1 MKQKILTVW
10 FNAWKYEREENLA
23 ALSLMKSV
31 AYAME
36 DHEKFDILSKT
47 VFQGLTI
54 FGKDL
59 IQQLALKIVSKESNN
74 LEEELARKMDYMNKL
89 YKDSVYFDGLE
100 KIRQQMQGIRESEGK
115 DYRVVIF
122 IDDLDRCSSS
132 KALEVLESIKL
143 FLDMEGFVFVI
154 GLNHKTV
161 TQLITHAYET
171 TGVKGEDYIKKII
184 QIPIKIPS
192 WSDENLVNLIET
204 RISKNLN
211 EEYTQFLRQ
220 NSTMIAKVIDYN
232 PRQLKRFINNVI
244 VAFETFAS
252 NENSPQIKFDEIFL
266 VKILKKEWPD
276 FYTQFVR
283 SKDFRDLIRW
293 LTTQP
298 KNLKK
303 YFKYLNATTE
313 DLPIEQKNKRL
324 ELLNKLQTQTNNTI
338 TPLQIDILSDFTSDS
353 WEFLSSVKKILFEVD
368 DWKILDNVMDV
379 VEEFQYDVNIG
390 PKQVQKIEPEN

>member
-1 MKQKILTVW
+1 
-10 FNAWKYEREENLA
+10 
-23 ALSLMKSV
+23 
-31 AYAME
+31 
-36 DHEKFDILSKT
+36 
-47 VFQGLTI
+47 
-54 FGKDL
+54 
-59 IQQLALKIVSKESNN
+59 
-74 LEEELARKMDYMNKL
+74 
-89 YKDSVYFDGLE
+89 
-100 KIRQQMQGIRESEGK
+100 
-115 DYRVVIF
+115 
-122 IDDLDRCSSS
+122 
-132 KALEVLESIKL
+132 
-143 FLDMEGFVFVI
+143 MEGFVFVI

-192 WSDENLVNLIET
+192 WSDENLVNLIEN

-220 NSTMIAKVIDYN
+220 NSTMVAKVIDYN

-244 VAFETFAS
+244 IAFETFAS

-293 LTTQP
+293 LITQP

-303 YFKYLNATTE
+303 YFKYLNVTTE

-353 WEFLSSVKKILFEVD
+353 WEFLSNVKKILFGVD
-368 DWKILDNVMDV
+368 DWSVLDNVMDV

-390 PKQVQKIEPEN
+390 PKHVEKIEQEN